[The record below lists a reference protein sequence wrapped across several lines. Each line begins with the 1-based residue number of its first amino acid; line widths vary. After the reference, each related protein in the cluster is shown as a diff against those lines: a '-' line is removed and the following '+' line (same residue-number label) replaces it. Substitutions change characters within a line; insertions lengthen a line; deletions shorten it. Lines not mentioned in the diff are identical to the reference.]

1 MLQKN
6 GIDRSTAAVTGT
18 LLALLLSVPSSAA
31 ELRASVDE
39 TRSARLLDPASL
51 SGDISALTKL
61 QGRTSFIYRGE
72 PNESQ
77 FNLHSYLAFFDGRF
91 WAMWSSSKIHEED
104 PDQHVKFATST
115 DGHTWSEARVLAPDP
130 DGPSGPARW
139 IARGFFVYQG
149 KLNALAASVATADY
163 HGRRRGLVV
172 WKDLRLM
179 RFEWDGTH
187 WSQRGIVAD
196 GCMNNFPPARI
207 ASRWMMACRDE
218 KMRLFV
224 ALNAKDPFAPSWDK
238 QMIAADPPF
247 NLMDE
252 PSFYEGPDHTVHLII
267 RDNSH
272 SGYLIHA
279 VSRDGGSTFSK
290 PVLTNYPDA
299 GSKNFVGRLSDKR
312 FFLINNP
319 NPKQR
324 DPLAVSIS
332 EDGWTYHAMRIV
344 RAGAAPPRFNQRP
357 GVRGSF
363 QYPHAIEHGG
373 SVWVAYSTNKEDIEI
388 TELPVKGISR

>member
-6 GIDRSTAAVTGT
+6 GIDRSTVAVTGT
-18 LLALLLSVPSSAA
+18 LLALLLSVPLSPA
-31 ELRASVDE
+31 ELRAPANE
-39 TRSARLLDPASL
+39 IRCARLLKPASL
-51 SGDISALTKL
+51 PADITALAKL
-61 QGRTSFIYRGE
+61 PGRTSSIYRGA
-72 PNESQ
+72 PGESQ

-104 PDQHVKFATST
+104 PDQHVKFATSK
-115 DGHTWSEARVLAPDP
+115 DGHAWSEARVLVADP

-139 IARGFFVYQG
+139 IARGFFVYGG
-149 KLNALAASVATADY
+149 KLNALAAYITSADY
-163 HGRRRGLVV
+163 QGRRKGQVV
-172 WKDLRLM
+172 WRDLRLM
-179 RFEWDGTH
+179 RFQWDGNH
-187 WSQRGIVAD
+187 WSERGVMAE
-196 GCMNNFPPARI
+196 GCMNNFPPARVG
-207 ASRWMMACRDE
+207 ARWMMACRDE

-224 ALNAKDPFAPSWDK
+224 ALNDKGPFAPSWSK

-247 NLMDE
+247 DLMDE
-252 PSFYEGPDHTVHLII
+252 PSFYEAPDRTVHLII

-279 VSRDGGSTFSK
+279 VSRDGGTTFSK

-312 FFLINNP
+312 FFLVNNP
-319 NPKQR
+319 NPKRR
-324 DPLAVSIS
+324 DPLAIS
-332 EDGWTYHAMRIV
+332 FSDDGWTYDALRAV
-344 RAGAAPPRFNQRP
+344 RDGATPPRFNQRP

-373 SVWVAYSTNKEDIEI
+373 SVWIAYSTNKEDIEI
-388 TELPVKGISR
+388 TELSLKDIPQ